1 VGGRFAVLII
11 FCLSYNRDKVSLSAR
26 LQLGIGEICG
36 VIQLGVG
43 STLREY
49 MGAELAILAS
59 DLHRPA

>member
-1 VGGRFAVLII
+1 
-11 FCLSYNRDKVSLSAR
+11 VSLSAR

-49 MGAELAILAS
+49 IDAELAMLAS